1 MAENTISPELLDRI
15 NQFAGAG
22 AVSDQE
28 MMMAQGAMP
37 SLPVRSQSQSPDFIT
52 LTDGTTQ
59 RMFRADDPQVNELL
73 REGFY
78 EAQAPATSI
87 DMSRSGAVSDQELM
101 MMQQAGEDDLGA
113 RIQQLMMEMQASDD
127 PDEQKQLGK
136 TIERLQLGAQ
146 APLADQAI
154 MIQEAGTGEDT
165 VLAHLS
171 PGEIVLPPQFLED
184 PEFESMIEKKFM
196 DAGID
201 PQEAVAGVGIASL
214 NQMTGLEEFGFFKKI
229 GKALKKVAKKIA
241 PIAGPL
247 ANFIPGV
254 GPLVAG
260 AIGAATNVA
269 AGKGLKGAISGGLGG
284 FTFGKA
290 LGGIGSLAGTA
301 KGSASAFAKQGFGA
315 KLGSLKA
322 GIGSLPGKG
331 FLGKVGEFVMPGTD
345 DAGLFKNIGKAGQ
358 YMLGP
363 ARGSQEEMLEQ
374 LRMEALASGDLSQL
388 AMFEQ
393 LEGLPASEALA
404 QLRQAG
410 AVSPY
415 AGQGIGG
422 RIGEFIMPGVD
433 QKGLLQNLGLRGG
446 SAGAGGGGGL
456 GSLAKLGLAGGA
468 ALKLGQL
475 AMEEARKDKGV
486 PLTPLTT
493 MDAGGRYNI
502 EAEIARRM
510 GRDAPNPVEF
520 GLQPRFPTLSG
531 GQAGPR
537 KAAVASTYDEVSP
550 PPPAGYAMGGITQP
564 MYAMG
569 YANGG
574 DVAMEDFERMN
585 GDIDGPGTETS
596 DDIPAM
602 LSDGEFVMTGQ
613 AVRGAGSF
621 ELNEEPNGI
630 LTLVPSASESRER
643 GTQLMYQMMD
653 VFGRYANATN

>member
-28 MMMAQGAMP
+28 MMMMQDAQPMMP
-37 SLPVRSQSQSPDFIT
+37 P
-52 LTDGTTQ
+52 
-59 RMFRADDPQVNELL
+59 
-73 REGFY
+73 
-78 EAQAPATSI
+78 APTMPTASMPMTG
-87 DMSRSGAVSDQELM
+87 SGAVSDQELM

-113 RIQQLMMEMQASDD
+113 RIQQLMMEMQTSDD

-171 PGEIVLPPQFLED
+171 PGEVVLPPQFLED

-284 FTFGKA
+284 YSFGKA
-290 LGGIGSLAGTA
+290 LTGIGSLGGT
-301 KGSASAFAKQGFGA
+301 SAADFAKKGLVGKFQAA
-315 KLGSLKA
+315 KTGLA
-322 GIGSLPGKG
+322 SLPGKG
-331 FLGKVGEFVMPGTD
+331 FLGKATE
-345 DAGLFKNIGKAGQ
+345 L
-358 YMLGP
+358 
-363 ARGSQEEMLEQ
+363 
-374 LRMEALASGDLSQL
+374 
-388 AMFEQ
+388 
-393 LEGLPASEALA
+393 
-404 QLRQAG
+404 
-410 AVSPY
+410 
-415 AGQGIGG
+415 
-422 RIGEFIMPGVD
+422 IMPGVD
-433 QKGLLQNLGLRGG
+433 DVGLLGNLQKAGGYMLTGPSGQPIFGGQQTAYQIQPGDTLSEIAAANNTTVADILAANPGITDPNMIQAGSSLTMPGGGGFSLSKFISGTPGQQNPVQEFMDDQLGFDPGG
-446 SAGAGGGGGL
+446 GGIYRAFQGSGQAGAGGAGGGGGFLSGLLGGGGGGL

-468 ALKLGQL
+468 AYGLGKL
-475 AMEEARKDKGV
+475 AMDEARKDKGV
-486 PLTPLTT
+486 AQTPLTT

-510 GRDAPNPVEF
+510 GREAPNPVEF
-520 GLQPRFPTLSG
+520 GLQPRMPTLSG

-537 KAAVASTYDEVSP
+537 KPAVTSQYVQQAS
-550 PPPAGYAMGGITQP
+550 MGGAMQP
-564 MYAMG
+564 MYAMA

-574 DVAMEDFERMN
+574 DVAMEDFQRMN

-630 LTLVPSASESRER
+630 LTLVPSASESRDR